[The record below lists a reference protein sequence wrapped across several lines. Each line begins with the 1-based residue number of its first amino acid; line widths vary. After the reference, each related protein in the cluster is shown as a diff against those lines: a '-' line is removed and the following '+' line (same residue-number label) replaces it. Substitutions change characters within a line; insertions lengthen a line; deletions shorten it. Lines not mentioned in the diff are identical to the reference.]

1 MKTVWQF
8 EGYAWSFGGLRWGEQ
23 AAPADSED
31 WIWDAESDFTQTTS
45 WINMLYLGCWICT
58 QAEMWNITIYGF
70 RAKDLLQ
77 QFPEEPQVYP
87 YSQSTSAQQLT
98 GTIPPNQEQIIIYTS
113 LFVNGLTAPWGG
125 GQAFVYLRQT
135 SIFMHCSENALG
147 WFKFNF
153 QGLSSPWHV
162 DGD

>member
-23 AAPADSED
+23 AAPTDSEN

-98 GTIPPNQEQIIIYTS
+98 GTIPPRRTNHHIYI
-113 LFVNGLTAPWGG
+113 
-125 GQAFVYLRQT
+125 
-135 SIFMHCSENALG
+135 SICERINSTLG
-147 WFKFNF
+147 WRVSFC
-153 QGLSSPWHV
+153 LSQADLNIYALLRECIRLIQV
-162 DGD
+162 